1 MVEWPPSRAGNWGP
15 QGVGKSVEVGIGPFQ
30 EEVPSEGNPEGYTA
44 TRKIGLPGLLM
55 ILLSWGDFSYPCGL
69 ITGLPTAGF
78 APNYGV
84 FPFHAAPFLSCRLMK
99 FLMERSPT
107 MQISCIVCGRVRMMP
122 LCWSSQGF
130 CSQPVKKP
138 ELLHAVLKGQRFRL
152 IPRCAVTQANS
163 KQRII
168 DDAARG
174 GQRSLSS
181 DQSKLVLCTPL
192 RPAQHIAAV
201 ASVMS
206 EELWAHSCRS
216 DTWLGAGEDWP
227 QAYRRSPINF
237 DESLACV
244 VIFWHDEWQEPA
256 FQVYSSL
263 PALRLA
269 LNRYSRFAE
278 ALGRRLQ
285 RSFGMLK
292 ELLGKP
298 SCETAAVG

>member
-1 MVEWPPSRAGNWGP
+1 MGPSRSWQIGGSRYRSISGSSRGRQPRRLYGHKRNRVARF
-15 QGVGKSVEVGIGPFQ
+15 VDDSVVLGRLF
-30 EEVPSEGNPEGYTA
+30 VPLWPDYWSADSRFCAEL
-44 TRKIGLPGLLM
+44 R
-55 ILLSWGDFSYPCGL
+55 S
-69 ITGLPTAGF
+69 
-78 APNYGV
+78 
-84 FPFHAAPFLSCRLMK
+84 FPISRCSFHGRLMK

-138 ELLHAVLKGQRFRL
+138 ELLLAVLKGRRFRL

-174 GQRSLSS
+174 GQSDLSS

-206 EELWAHSCRS
+206 EDLWAHSCRS
-216 DTWLGAGEDWP
+216 DPWLGAGEDWP
-227 QAYRRSPINF
+227 QAYRHSPINF

-263 PALRLA
+263 LFGLPLA
-269 LNRYSRFAE
+269 VTPFNRYSRFAE

-298 SCETAAVG
+298 FCETAAVG

>member
-15 QGVGKSVEVGIGPFQ
+15 QGVGKLVEVGIGPFQ
-30 EEVPSEGNPEGYTA
+30 EVPNEGNPEGYTA

-138 ELLHAVLKGQRFRL
+138 ELLLAVLKGQRFRL

-216 DTWLGAGEDWP
+216 DTWLGAGETGLKPTDTRPSTLMSRLRVWLFFGTMNGKN
-227 QAYRRSPINF
+227 QLSRSIA
-237 DESLACV
+237 ACLL
-244 VIFWHDEWQEPA
+244 FG
-256 FQVYSSL
+256 L
-263 PALRLA
+263 PSTATVD
-269 LNRYSRFAE
+269 
-278 ALGRRLQ
+278 LQ
-285 RSFGMLK
+285 R
-292 ELLGKP
+292 LLAEDSKGP
-298 SCETAAVG
+298 LVC